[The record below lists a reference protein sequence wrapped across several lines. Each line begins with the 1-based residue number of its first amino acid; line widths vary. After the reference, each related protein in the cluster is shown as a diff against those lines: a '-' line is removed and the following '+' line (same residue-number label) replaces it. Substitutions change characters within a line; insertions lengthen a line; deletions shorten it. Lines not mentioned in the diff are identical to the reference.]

1 MHSMRKRF
9 KQWLLCLLVLG
20 LLIPQKVH
28 AIEKIDEERP
38 VSLRIEFHGEEE
50 YLEGTNVW
58 IYKVANVSGYGE
70 FELTGDF
77 KDYPVKV
84 NGLDAEGFRLL
95 AETLE
100 MYVLKDKI
108 LSTDST
114 EVVDGVAVFPARQEK
129 LEQGLYLVICQ
140 NYKSELEN
148 YTYTPILICLPN
160 RDENDVWIYDETI
173 YPKDAPEDEKTEIE
187 VVKKWKNNG
196 EKQPIKVELI
206 NGDGEVC
213 DTVVLNEE
221 NSWRHKWTLLEKDDW
236 KVNEKD
242 VPEGYTVTISKEQN
256 GYVIINTPDTPNTP
270 NTPPKPSGKL
280 PQTGVLWWP
289 VPILAGAGMVFF
301 MIGWIKRHRFE
312 E

>member
-1 MHSMRKRF
+1 MRSMGK
-9 KQWLLCLLVLG
+9 KLKIWLICMLIFG
-20 LLIPQKVH
+20 LFVPQKVQ
-28 AIEKIDEERP
+28 AIDKIDEERP
-38 VSLRIEFHGEEE
+38 VSLRIEFQGKEE
-50 YLEGTNVW
+50 LVAGTNVW
-58 IYKVANVSGYGE
+58 IYKVAEVSGHGE

-77 KDYPVKV
+77 ADYPVEV
-84 NGLDAEGFRLL
+84 NGLDAEGYRLL

-100 MYVLKDKI
+100 MYVMKDKI

-114 EVVDGVAVFPARQEK
+114 EVVDGVASFPARQDA

-140 NYKSELEN
+140 NYKDELEN
-148 YTYTPILICLPN
+148 YTYNPILICLPN
-160 RDENDVWIYDETI
+160 RAEDDTWVYNEII

-187 VVKKWKNNG
+187 VVKKWEKNSK
-196 EKQPIKVELI
+196 KQPIEVELI

-213 DTVVLNEE
+213 DTIVLNEE
-221 NSWRHKWTLLEKDDW
+221 NSWRYKWTLLEKDDW

-242 VPEGYTVTISKEQN
+242 VPDGYTVTICKEKN

-270 NTPPKPSGKL
+270 PKPPGRL

-289 VPILAGAGMVFF
+289 VPILAGAGMLFF
-301 MIGWIKRHRFE
+301 MLGWIKRRRFE